1 MWYLHVKNPSLA
13 CANASFLNVDREL
26 TLVNWKNRI
35 CLSMVVV
42 LSGISG
48 DYNNSRQLEIFYCAE
63 KCTLVK

>member
-1 MWYLHVKNPSLA
+1 
-13 CANASFLNVDREL
+13 
-26 TLVNWKNRI
+26 
-35 CLSMVVV
+35 MVVV